1 MLVNVSING
10 KPVGEFSGSAEREL
24 NRIFRELYE
33 QNEIVQEVIIDGTS
47 YREGYNERIM
57 QNPEAIR
64 ELHIQTVNG
73 GVVAAE
79 IAEELKE
86 YLPKVLRAC
95 DSISELLYGQMSGE
109 DWGLVRQL
117 LEGIGWVVQSVDIL
131 GIQSERAGDGVRTV
145 WWQEFAAAA
154 AEQIAQLERHFAE
167 QEFTAAGD
175 LLKYEMPETFQ
186 TLLDRLAGEPS

>member
-1 MLVNVSING
+1 MNVSING